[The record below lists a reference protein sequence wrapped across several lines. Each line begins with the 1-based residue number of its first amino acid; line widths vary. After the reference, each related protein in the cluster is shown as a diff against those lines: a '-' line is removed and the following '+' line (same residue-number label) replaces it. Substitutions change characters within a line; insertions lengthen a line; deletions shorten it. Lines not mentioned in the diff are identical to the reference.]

1 MFWLILCI
9 GIAATYAL
17 SAILDN
23 YLIDVFYKNKN
34 AEAIKAINSPFYFA
48 LGIIMIALFGI
59 HINSPITALIAAG
72 SGALISLASIPYIR
86 ALKNEEATTASI
98 FYQLQP
104 LIFLLI
110 DVSILQKAITGN
122 DMLGFVVT
130 LLAPIVVIASAHR
143 KGHRIDFSSAILFV
157 LYDIFAVA
165 SSAIFAYLGK
175 NNDAWTIYG
184 FYIFGR
190 GFCDFCLTHLIP
202 SWHKRD
208 KYVRKRYGMRLLL
221 IQGSNLIIYTGAD
234 FLMRYVYTIA
244 PTSLSSVVINALELI
259 FTFLLGIILTI
270 FWPKLGREKL
280 NRHTIIAHAIAV
292 FLAVIGIIILN

>member
-1 MFWLILCI
+1 MTLF
-9 GIAATYAL
+9 
-17 SAILDN
+17 SA
-23 YLIDVFYKNKN
+23 KN
-34 AEAIKAINSPFYFA
+34 
-48 LGIIMIALFGI
+48 
-59 HINSPITALIAAG
+59 
-72 SGALISLASIPYIR
+72 
-86 ALKNEEATTASI
+86 I
-98 FYQLQP
+98 FP
-104 LIFLLI
+104 
-110 DVSILQKAITGN
+110 T
-122 DMLGFVVT
+122 
-130 LLAPIVVIASAHR
+130 
-143 KGHRIDFSSAILFV
+143 
-157 LYDIFAVA
+157 

-190 GFCDFCLTHLIP
+190 GFCDFCLTHFIP

-280 NRHTIIAHAIAV
+280 KRHTIIAHAVAV
-292 FLAVIGIIILN
+292 ILAVIGIIILN